1 MVKVTTPKTR
11 KKETVMEQEIHIT
24 LRFNLAIGKVTLNE
38 IVYKLKELRDPLML
52 NILEHILR
60 SYDDIIAERL
70 SRTDLY
76 PSKSRK
82 GLGRHARKG
91 DPEGRFC
98 RGRKICKRGYRS
110 KPRRF
115 STVFG
120 KLDLPL
126 RRAQCLNCGAFYSP
140 LLSALK
146 IGRYAHKETNLEH
159 EIIEAV
165 IDTNYRRLIDGRS
178 IDISLGGIHNIVVG
192 SDIDETFQESVST
205 EDLSAIVADGTPV
218 KEYKGRKG
226 ELRNVIG
233 ITKSGRVEPL
243 GCFTNTAWPEI
254 ERIVKERIKEAE
266 SYNIPFIYDGEPG
279 LDDFLSDVA
288 ESQRCTWHGPR
299 GLYHSLWH
307 DGLKK
312 KESQPDTDKIKQLI
326 GIELP
331 EGDFE
336 ILKEEDKDQVK
347 TKYETSKSEIKDL
360 IKTFYQKGYKHGAS
374 YLESLSDHLFTNIEL
389 WLKTGVIA
397 PKTTSLLERV
407 FREIGRRLKRIAWGW
422 SDTAVTNISKMIMIR
437 QYSRNK
443 WESYWKEKL
452 CIKGYFDIEI
462 LSIRFSACTTF

>member
-1 MVKVTTPKTR
+1 
-11 KKETVMEQEIHIT
+11 MEQQIHIT
-24 LRFNLAIGKVTLNE
+24 LRYNIAIGKVNLNE

-52 NILEHILR
+52 QILEQVLKT
-60 SYDDIIAERL
+60 YDDLIVERL
-70 SRTDLY
+70 SRTDIY
-76 PSKSRK
+76 PSKKRK
-82 GLGRHARKG
+82 GLGKHIRKD
-91 DPEGRFC
+91 DPHNHFC
-98 RGRKICKRGYRS
+98 RGRKVRKRGYR
-110 KPRRF
+110 KKQRKI

-120 KLDLPL
+120 DLSLPI
-126 RRAQCLNCGAFYSP
+126 REVECLNCGARYSP
-140 LLSALK
+140 LLSALRL
-146 IGRYAHKETNLEH
+146 GRYARKETNLEH
-159 EIIEAV
+159 EVTEAV

-192 SDIDETFQESVST
+192 SDIDETFKQPVST
-205 EDLSAIVADGTPV
+205 EDLSAILADGTPV
-218 KEYKGRKG
+218 KEYQGRKG

-243 GCFTNTAWPEI
+243 GCFTNTPWPEI
-254 ERIVKERIKEAE
+254 ERIIKKRIKEAE

-299 GLYHSLWH
+299 GLYHALWQ

-312 KESQPDTDKIKQLI
+312 KESQPDTDKIKELI

-336 ILKEEDKDQVK
+336 ILKEEDKQQVK

-360 IKTFYQKGYKHGAS
+360 IKTFYERGYRHGAS
-374 YLESLSDHLFTNIEL
+374 YLEGLSDRLFTNIEL

-422 SDTAVTNISKMIMIR
+422 SDEAVTNISKMIMIR
-437 QYSRNK
+437 QYSRDK
-443 WESYWKEKL
+443 WEEYWKEKL
-452 CIKGYFDIEI
+452 GIKGYFDIEI
-462 LSIRFSACTTF
+462 ESVIS